1 MVPRSAARLPHSL
14 CLAQLLDHNAAVL
27 AEHFKGEGLKTRVI
41 GLPKTIDGDLKNE
54 HCETSFGFDTAA
66 KLYAELVGNI
76 MVDCESSKKYYH
88 FIRLM
93 GREASHL
100 TLEVAL
106 RTQPT
111 ICFIGEEVKAKGQ
124 TLAALTALIAD
135 TTACTVSDSSEE
147 NR

>member
-1 MVPRSAARLPHSL
+1 M
-14 CLAQLLDHNAAVL
+14 L

-66 KLYAELVGNI
+66 KLFAELVGNI
-76 MVDCESSKKYYH
+76 MVDCESSAKYYH

-135 TTACTVSDSSEE
+135 TVADRAAKGMEYGVI
-147 NR
+147 